1 MLHVE
6 KIFPV
11 SYLFPSHRLPSAY
24 QFRIRMFVLLSS
36 IELSSLDP
44 CNCEFIMIDRAMAHQ
59 LGSCSRKNGSYLP
72 FPEHELYST
81 LNLPN
86 DNDVFVVTV

>member
-1 MLHVE
+1 
-6 KIFPV
+6 
-11 SYLFPSHRLPSAY
+11 
-24 QFRIRMFVLLSS
+24 MFVLLSFV
-36 IELSSLDP
+36 ELISLDP

-81 LNLPN
+81 LNLPSG
-86 DNDVFVVTV
+86 DSVFVVTV